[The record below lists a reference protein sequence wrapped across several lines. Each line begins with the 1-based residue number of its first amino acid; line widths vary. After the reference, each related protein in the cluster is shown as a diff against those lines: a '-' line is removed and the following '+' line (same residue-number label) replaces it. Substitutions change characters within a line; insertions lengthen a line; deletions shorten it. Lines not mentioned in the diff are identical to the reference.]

1 MTQLFGTGMPF
12 HHGLFHAEKK
22 KVKRAC
28 GNGNKSAMRDAST
41 LTVKRAFFMMSLRW
55 LYFNQRTPL
64 NDKTKFRGD
73 YRAS

>member
-1 MTQLFGTGMPF
+1 MTQLFGAGMPF

-41 LTVKRAFFMMSLRW
+41 LTLILIPTSKLYPGKQNVQKLIAF
-55 LYFNQRTPL
+55 
-64 NDKTKFRGD
+64 
-73 YRAS
+73 